1 MTVLFRATL
10 ALLALALPTL
20 LTAQTL
26 PPPQGPVILTVQGA
40 VGHANVDGT
49 VQFDLA
55 MLDALEQRE
64 TVTTTP
70 WHEGVQTFTGPRI
83 ASILAAAGAGGSA
96 LRLVA
101 INDYAATMPW
111 QDTQDHAVILAS
123 RRNGQ
128 TMSVRDTGPLFVIY
142 PFDEDP
148 ALRDEV
154 YFSRSVWQV
163 RTIEVLP

>member
-1 MTVLFRATL
+1 MTVLFRAMV
-10 ALLALALPTL
+10 ALAALTLPTM
-20 LTAQTL
+20 LTAQSL

-40 VGHANVDGT
+40 LANANVDGT

-55 MLDALEQRE
+55 MLDALDQRE
-64 TVTTTP
+64 TITTTP

-83 ASILAAAGAGGSA
+83 ASILAAAGASGSA

-111 QDTQDHAVILAS
+111 QDTQDHPVILAS
-123 RRNGQ
+123 RRNGE

-142 PFDEDP
+142 PFDENP
-148 ALRDEV
+148 GLRDEV